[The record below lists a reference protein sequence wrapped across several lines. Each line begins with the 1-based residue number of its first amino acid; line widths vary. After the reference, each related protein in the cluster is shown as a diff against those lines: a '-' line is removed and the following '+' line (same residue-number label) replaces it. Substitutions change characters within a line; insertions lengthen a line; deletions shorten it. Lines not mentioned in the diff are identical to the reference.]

1 MSLHTTTTRP
11 VRRPFSTLAALIA
24 IPFLVG
30 SLAACA
36 SGSPASES
44 PSKTPSTVQS
54 FEDWQLAFA
63 SCMRDEGVD
72 LPDPG
77 KDGSGA
83 AISLGDADPEAF
95 TAASKTCTD
104 KLGAPPAPSS
114 GDVPVSD
121 RFDDQLTMAECFRE
135 HGIDVPDPVKG
146 EAMNIPSD
154 IPEDVLDA
162 CGLDLST
169 GSSLGSTDR

>member
-1 MSLHTTTTRP
+1 MSDITTARST
-11 VRRPFSTLAALIA
+11 RRPFGTLAALIT
-24 IPFLVG
+24 IPILVG

-36 SGSPASES
+36 SGSPGSES
-44 PSKTPSTVQS
+44 GSKTPSTVQS

-72 LPDPG
+72 MPDPS

-104 KLGAPPAPSS
+104 KLGAPPAPSG

-121 RFDDQLTMAECFRE
+121 RFDEQLQMAECFRE
-135 HGIDVPDPVKG
+135 NGIDAPDPVKG

-154 IPEDVLDA
+154 VPEDVLDA
-162 CGLDLST
+162 CGLDLSN
-169 GSSLGSTDR
+169 GGSLGSTDR

>member
-1 MSLHTTTTRP
+1 MSDITITRS
-11 VRRPFSTLAALIA
+11 VRRPAGRLAALIA
-24 IPFLVG
+24 IPLLIG

-36 SGSPASES
+36 SGSPGSE
-44 PSKTPSTVQS
+44 PGSKTPSTVQS

-72 LPDPG
+72 MPDPG

-83 AISLGDADPEAF
+83 AISLGDADAEAF

-104 KLGAPPAPSS
+104 KLGAPPAPAG

-121 RFDDQLTMAECFRE
+121 RFEEQLQMAECFRE
-135 HGIDVPDPVKG
+135 NGIDVPDPVKG

-154 IPEDVLDA
+154 VPEDVLDA
-162 CGLDLST
+162 CGLDMSN

>member
-1 MSLHTTTTRP
+1 MSDITTARP
-11 VRRPFSTLAALIA
+11 ARRPLGKLAALIA
-24 IPFLVG
+24 IPMLVG

-36 SGSPASES
+36 SGSPGSES
-44 PSKTPSTVQS
+44 ASKTPSSTQS

-72 LPDPG
+72 MPDPD

-104 KLGAPPAPSS
+104 KLGAPPAPAG

-121 RFDDQLTMAECFRE
+121 RFDDQLRMAECFRE
-135 HGIDVPDPVKG
+135 NGIDVPDPVKG
-146 EAMNIPSD
+146 EAMSIPSD
-154 IPEDVLDA
+154 VPEDVLDT
-162 CGLDLST
+162 CGLDMSN
-169 GSSLGSTDR
+169 GGSLGSTDR

>member
-1 MSLHTTTTRP
+1 MSLNTTTTHRP
-11 VRRPFSTLAALIA
+11 AARIAALLA

-30 SLAACA
+30 SLTACG
-36 SGSPASES
+36 SGSSGSES
-44 PSKTPSTVQS
+44 TSKTSPTVQS

-162 CGLDLST
+162 CGLDLSN